1 VTGGNTSCVEL
12 ELEDGTTVILDAGTG
27 LRELGIDFARRP
39 PAQIHLCLT
48 HLHVDHVLGLPF
60 FAPFWMPNAEIH
72 IWAALP
78 PQSLEAAIERYVSP
92 PLFPLNLKD
101 TPAHVVLHE
110 LPQHEWALGSARV
123 LAEPVMHRGP
133 TVGYRFEEND
143 RSLVYIPDHEPYL
156 RMSPG
161 SVDPTV
167 LSGFRLAENASLLI
181 HDDAQYFEEEY
192 VAHTGWGH
200 SSVAH
205 AVRFAHTVRAERL
218 VLFHH
223 DPLHSDSDLAKLER
237 RAREL
242 WNHGGP
248 APLLAL
254 EGMTLA
260 LDAAARNRA
269 A

>member
-27 LRELGIDFARRP
+27 LRELGLDFARTP
-39 PAQIHLCLT
+39 PAPIHLCLT
-48 HLHVDHVLGLPF
+48 HLHLDHVQGLPF
-60 FAPFWMPNAEIH
+60 FAPFWSPHAEIH
-72 IWAALP
+72 IWAAWP
-78 PQSLEAAIERYVSP
+78 SQSLEAAIERYVSP

-123 LAEPVMHRGP
+123 LAQPVTHRGP
-133 TVGYRFEEND
+133 TVGYRFEENG

-156 RMSPG
+156 LTSPATA
-161 SVDPTV
+161 DPTV
-167 LSGFRLAENASLLI
+167 LSGFHLAENASLLL
-181 HDDAQYFEEEY
+181 HDAQYFEEEY

-205 AVRFAHTVRAERL
+205 AVRFAQSVRAEGL

-223 DPLHSDSDLAKLER
+223 DPLHSDSDLAKLES

-242 WNHGGP
+242 WNSGGQ
-248 APLLAL
+248 APLLAR

-260 LDAAARNRA
+260 LDAAARERA